1 MAAFRSLPS
10 LMSKRAIL
18 LLVIAAI
25 AAGLGLWV
33 SQRHFAVPV
42 AAPPSVASFNLLP
55 TPRTLPAFSL
65 QQSDGTPLTGDELKG
80 HWTLVFLGFTH
91 CPDVCPTTLA
101 LFRQIETLAQAEADA
116 PRPALW
122 FISVDPAR
130 DTPQVLGDYARYFSP
145 AIVAATGTEAA
156 LAALTPALGIVHAQ
170 SPTPD
175 GAYTVDHSTQILVF
189 DPQGRLAAIARP
201 PHDAAAILADLRSMA
216 VP

>member
-1 MAAFRSLPS
+1 MSASNPSRLPWLILVVAVAAS
-10 LMSKRAIL
+10 
-18 LLVIAAI
+18 
-25 AAGLGLWV
+25 LGLWLG
-33 SQRHFAVPV
+33 QRQFAPRDGEAPALQAVLRYPQPRPLPPFRLTRADGAV
-42 AAPPSVASFNLLP
+42 LDNAA
-55 TPRTLPAFSL
+55 L
-65 QQSDGTPLTGDELKG
+65 QG
-80 HWTLVFLGFTH
+80 HWTLAFFGFTH

-101 LFRQIETLAQAEADA
+101 LFRQIETLAQADADA

-122 FISVDPAR
+122 FVSVDPAR

-175 GAYTVDHSTQILVF
+175 GAYTVDHSTQVLVF

-201 PHDAAAILADLRSMA
+201 PHDAAAILADLRRMA